1 MRAGKVLLNIALL
14 MLLSGT
20 WQVRADEVCR
30 QAKAQQRPCVALVL
44 GGGGARGGAHLGV
57 IEQLE
62 QQQIPVDLVVG
73 TSIGAFIGGLYAS
86 GFSASEISAKLAAAN
101 WAEGFR
107 DRVYRD
113 EMPMRRKQ
121 HSDQFALNVDLGLSA
136 DGIKLP
142 QGLLFGQAL
151 ADLLQSMYGTTSN
164 RVHFD
169 TLPVPFRAIATDL
182 LTQQQVVLDSGSLL
196 QAVQASM
203 TIPGVV
209 APMELDDRLLVD
221 GGVVNNL
228 PVSVAKQLGADRV
241 IAVSIDAPLLNK
253 EQMMSALNV
262 THQLT
267 AFLVRAGVQQQL
279 QLLDEDD
286 LLLSPVAE
294 GVATLAFERIDEA
307 IAAGRTAAQ
316 AAQPQLAGFS
326 QPQWYA
332 TWRQAF
338 LPRPD
343 AAITIDNIELENLS
357 RLDDRLLLRRL
368 ELTPGD
374 AYTPRK
380 LHKGLRQLYGVDTF
394 ERVSQQLT
402 TAADGTNTLHIRAE
416 EKSWGPGYLNF
427 HFQLEDDFHNTH
439 QYQLAGAY
447 TLTNLTRWGAEWHT
461 TLGLGN
467 DKSLYTEAYLPF
479 ADSGLFALTGVGH
492 RRDVQVL
499 QSDNGLSEGELR
511 NNRNLAVTRL
521 GWNISDHAELTLGW
535 SWQNGT
541 ITMPGYL
548 AEQFGSATLD
558 YRSRGPELK
567 LVWDT
572 LDSRSFPSR
581 GIRLATSFRRSTDN
595 TLSLQGNSNRA
606 STELLA
612 AKSWHP
618 HILRTRWYFDR
629 HQADETAISFDQF
642 SLGGFLNLSG
652 YPADLLYGSDIQFGS
667 FVYLYQINQPQIS
680 FFNAPLYIGGSLER
694 GRVKANV
701 FGEQQ
706 TDDTTDW
713 LWAGSIF
720 LGWDTPFGPLYLGY
734 GHAERS
740 FIKQNNAVYLSF
752 GKSY

>member
-1 MRAGKVLLNIALL
+1 MRAAKVLLKIALL
-14 MLLSGT
+14 SLLSGT
-20 WQVRADEVCR
+20 FQLQAADICH
-30 QAKAQQRPCVALVL
+30 QARAQQRPCVALVL

-62 QQQIPVDLVVG
+62 RQQIPVDLIVG

-86 GFSASEISAKLAAAN
+86 GYSADEIRAKLASAK

-121 HSDQFALNVDLGLSA
+121 HSDQFALNVDLGLGA

-142 QGLLFGQAL
+142 QGLLFGQAM
-151 ADLLQSMYGTTSN
+151 ADLIQGMYGASSN
-164 RVHFD
+164 MAHFD
-169 TLPVPFRAIATDL
+169 RLPIPFRAVATDL
-182 LTQQQVVLDSGSLL
+182 LTQQQVVLEGGSLV

-209 APMELDDRLLVD
+209 APMELDGQLLVD

-228 PVSVAKQLGADRV
+228 PISVAKQLGVDSV
-241 IAVSIDAPLLNK
+241 IAVSIDLPLLNK

-262 THQLT
+262 TQQLT

-279 QLLDEDD
+279 QLLTEND
-286 LLLSPVAE
+286 LLLTPVAE
-294 GVATLAFERIDEA
+294 GVATLAFDRIEDA
-307 IAAGRTAAQ
+307 VIAGRVAAEG
-316 AAQPQLAGFS
+316 AQQQLASFS
-326 QPQWYA
+326 QPAVYA
-332 TWRQAF
+332 SWRELF

-343 AAITIDNIELENLS
+343 TAIIIDDIKLENLS
-357 RLDDRLLLRRL
+357 RLDDRLLEGRL
-368 ELTPGD
+368 EFQRGD
-374 AYTPRK
+374 VYTPRK
-380 LHKGLRQLYGVDTF
+380 LHKGLRQLYGIDTF
-394 ERVSQQLT
+394 ERVSQQLIT
-402 TAADGTNTLHIRAE
+402 EPDGRHTLHVRAE

-427 HFQLEDDFHNTH
+427 HFQLEDDFRNTH

-461 TLGLGN
+461 ALGLGN
-467 DKSLYTEAYLPF
+467 DKFIYTEAYLPF
-479 ADSGLFALTGVGH
+479 ADSGLFALAGVGH

-499 QSDNGLSEGELR
+499 QSDSGLSEGELR
-511 NNRNLAVTRL
+511 NSRNQADAKL

-548 AEQFGSATLD
+548 AEEFGSATLD

-595 TLSLQGNSNRA
+595 TLALQGNSNRA

-618 HILRTRWYFDR
+618 HVLRTRWYFDR
-629 HQADETAISFDQF
+629 HQADDNAISFDQF

-667 FVYLYQINQPQIS
+667 FVYLYQLNQPKIS
-680 FFNAPLYIGGSLER
+680 FFNAPLYLGASVER

-701 FGEQQ
+701 FGEQNAE
-706 TDDTTDW
+706 DTTDW
-713 LWAGSIF
+713 LWGGSVF

-734 GHAERS
+734 GRAERS
-740 FIKQNNAVYLSF
+740 FIQQNSSVYLSF